1 MRLPVRTGALEQAI
15 GGGWA
20 EREELRTDLVRERE
34 MPMALQGRHE
44 FGQKGDQAFRTDT
57 VGRSPRGFERGLDS
71 RSIAWCPWPA
81 NSRRHRQGRLRQ
93 QLNGILAGITS
104 RSDEFIKD
112 DRLLRVPS
120 SLVAR
125 GDLRE

>member
-1 MRLPVRTGALEQAI
+1 MQLPVRTDALEQPI

-57 VGRSPRGFERGLDS
+57 VGSSPRSFERGLDS
-71 RSIAWCPWPA
+71 RSIAWRPWPA
-81 NSRRHRQGRLRQ
+81 NSRRHGQRRLRQ
-93 QLNGILAGITS
+93 QLNGILAGIAS
-104 RSDEFIKD
+104 RRNTFIQD
-112 DRLLRVPS
+112 DRLLRVS
-120 SLVAR
+120 SLLVAR